1 MRAAADQLGMA
12 VSSVSRQISQ
22 LEAELGVTLIEHG
35 RRQIKLTEAGELLI
49 EYHGEQLAH
58 REAFEARL
66 ADLKGLRTGHIDL
79 AIGEGFIGAPLS
91 KLLARFAAKHAG
103 LLVNVHMTASS
114 SEVARRVVEDE
125 AHLGLAFQSSDNP
138 RIRVI
143 ASVRH
148 PLCAIVRPAH
158 PLAQS
163 QSVTIADL
171 AEHPMCLPDS
181 SFRTRQLL
189 KAAEAA
195 ERVSLQPGITSNSI
209 VLLKG
214 MLRSADLFTLLP
226 MLAVIEEVERG
237 EFVAVPV
244 NSAALQDTAVHL
256 ISRLGRHLPP
266 APLRL
271 MNSLMSYLNGY
282 ERCAER
288 TRAPFPL
295 SDPAPA
301 PARLKVAPASSPP
314 LPMRC
319 RGDDTAIAVDATK

>member
-1 MRAAADQLGMA
+1 
-12 VSSVSRQISQ
+12 
-22 LEAELGVTLIEHG
+22 
-35 RRQIKLTEAGELLI
+35 
-49 EYHGEQLAH
+49 
-58 REAFEARL
+58 
-66 ADLKGLRTGHIDL
+66 
-79 AIGEGFIGAPLS
+79 
-91 KLLARFAAKHAG
+91 
-103 LLVNVHMTASS
+103 
-114 SEVARRVVEDE
+114 
-125 AHLGLAFQSSDNP
+125 
-138 RIRVI
+138 
-143 ASVRH
+143 
-148 PLCAIVRPAH
+148 
-158 PLAQS
+158 
-163 QSVTIADL
+163 
-171 AEHPMCLPDS
+171 MCLPDS

>member
-1 MRAAADQLGMA
+1 MQDLNLRFLFEAARLGSMRAAAEQLGMA

-35 RRQIKLTEAGELLI
+35 RRQIKLTEAGRLLT
-49 EYHGEQLAH
+49 EYHSEQLAQ

-91 KLLARFAAKHAG
+91 KLLARFTAKHHG

-125 AHLGLAFQSSDNP
+125 AHLGLAFQSCDDP

-148 PLCAIVRPAH
+148 PLCAIVRPSH
-158 PLAQS
+158 PLALS

-171 AEHPMCLPDS
+171 AGHSMCLPDS

-195 ERVSLQPGITSNSI
+195 ERVSLQPSITSNSI
-209 VLLKG
+209 LLLKG

-244 NSAALQDTAVHL
+244 NSSALQDTAVHL
-256 ISRLGRHLPP
+256 ISRLGRHLTP

-295 SDPAPA
+295 SDTAPA
-301 PARLKVAPASSPP
+301 PARLKVVRP
-314 LPMRC
+314 
-319 RGDDTAIAVDATK
+319 